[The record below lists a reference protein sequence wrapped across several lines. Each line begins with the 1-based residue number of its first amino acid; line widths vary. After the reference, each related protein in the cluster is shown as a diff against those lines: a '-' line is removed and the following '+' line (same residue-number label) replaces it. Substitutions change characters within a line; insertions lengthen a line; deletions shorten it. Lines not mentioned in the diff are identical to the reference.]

1 MFWSPNRSTGRIQRT
16 ASIVLFPV
24 NTLEGDNPRHCEGR
38 RSPSHVPL
46 APAIWFAC
54 DLPRPRGGL
63 DPFWTAGDPLERVF
77 DRRPLRRRQVAHV
90 IALNRSPNQ
99 ALSPETAR
107 ASRTRFLPLHRLY
120 DSRAGLASCRA
131 TSNV

>member
-54 DLPRPRGGL
+54 DLPRTRGRL
-63 DPFWTAGDPLERVF
+63 DPFWTAGDPLERVSLIG
-77 DRRPLRRRQVAHV
+77 DHGGGARWLVPKTPKGSEQPSVLVWAAIV
-90 IALNRSPNQ
+90 
-99 ALSPETAR
+99 LSVPKI
-107 ASRTRFLPLHRLY
+107 P
-120 DSRAGLASCRA
+120 
-131 TSNV
+131 

>member
-54 DLPRPRGGL
+54 DLPRTRGGL
-63 DPFWTAGDPLERVF
+63 DPFWTAGDPLERKRLTL
-77 DRRPLRRRQVAHV
+77 DRWWPAIEIRDRINPFRRAPF
-90 IALNRSPNQ
+90 S
-99 ALSPETAR
+99 
-107 ASRTRFLPLHRLY
+107 F
-120 DSRAGLASCRA
+120 RA
-131 TSNV
+131 TSGDD